1 MCTHMPQHRHT
12 HTHTF
17 VKQHKME
24 NFAKLV
30 TSQSWLSSP
39 RITLAHSVAGPAVSS
54 MMKTF
59 SGTMSLTHN
68 TSAGQQCPILLKQSR
83 ESQNI
88 SFLQNK
94 FPKLLWKPWIPSTL
108 MTRSFSF
115 VSGVFPRHGLPWIT
129 AHPVSQLYRQSLS
142 SLDIFNERNLQ
153 LGKWRICDC

>member
-1 MCTHMPQHRHT
+1 MRICTCAHTCPNIDT
-12 HTHTF
+12 HTHTVCQITQDGKF
-17 VKQHKME
+17 CK
-24 NFAKLV
+24 AC
-30 TSQSWLSSP
+30 SIQSWLSSP

-68 TSAGQQCPILLKQSR
+68 TSAGQQCPVLLKQSR

-115 VSGVFPRHGLPWIT
+115 VSGVFPWHGLPWIT
-129 AHPVSQLYRQSLS
+129 AHPVSST
-142 SLDIFNERNLQ
+142 LQ
-153 LGKWRICDC
+153 TITVKFKHFQWEKFTTR